1 MMLKAV
7 LGWAAQPREAMPD
20 TSPPFSTSSL
30 RPDATREQ
38 LGKGPQTPASW
49 SRLPGLFSPAGGT
62 SFLAWEW
69 GSARVLQGGA
79 ARAGRQ
85 RATADLL
92 LLNTSLVAGDP
103 HAADLKDTNTA
114 WCR

>member
-1 MMLKAV
+1 MVNDAKGSSG
-7 LGWAAQPREAMPD
+7 LGRPSLLCPQGSHARH
-20 TSPPFSTSSL
+20 FSTFFHL
-30 RPDATREQ
+30 FLETRC
-38 LGKGPQTPASW
+38 PQTPASW
-49 SRLPGLFSPAGGT
+49 SRLPGLFSPAGAT
-62 SFLAWEW
+62 SFLTWEW

-92 LLNTSLVAGDP
+92 LLNMSLVAGDP